1 MNPKYD
7 PENNDNP
14 LVNLLSSFVHSPR
27 VGLPSMKLHMACTYI
42 GIYAYCMHSP
52 VKIQPSNRSFVFKT
66 NYTILKI
73 VCY

>member
-42 GIYAYCMHSP
+42 GIYAYCIHGP
-52 VKIQPSNRSFVFKT
+52 IKIQPLRRLFQFRMYYS
-66 NYTILKI
+66 I
-73 VCY
+73 

>member
-42 GIYAYCMHSP
+42 GIYVYSIHHP
-52 VKIQPSNRSFVFKT
+52 PEIQ
-66 NYTILKI
+66 
-73 VCY
+73 